1 MPQHFKH
8 YQVDRQIYTSTR
20 TLVAAAH
27 RLDNG
32 AAVVLK
38 VPQPG
43 QRGDQLEEKYAKE
56 AHYRHALGQGEIEL
70 SRHFGLP
77 MLVIPDPE
85 GKALR
90 DVSHASE
97 SLSLS
102 VWLKMARAATQQ
114 IKELHALGVVHRD
127 VHPGN
132 LLWKSTT
139 EQVALVDFE
148 LAVPLIHAGANPIE
162 RQQLEGA
169 LPYMAPE
176 ATGRMNI
183 GVDERS
189 DLYALGATLYELLVG
204 QRPFTAADPLELV
217 HQHMTQ
223 VPIPPHERRA
233 DIPHK
238 ISSIVLKLLN
248 KSPDQ
253 RYQSARGLA
262 FDLALA
268 QEQFEH
274 SRRVADFE
282 LGGHDI
288 ADRYRPDTSLY
299 GRDADRADLLQAME
313 DVRNGARRLYLV
325 GGYSGI
331 GKTALLRQ
339 VREPVLVAG
348 GIYAEGK
355 CDQYQRLQP
364 YSAWSRALDSV
375 VPQIL
380 GRPQSQRDA
389 VKEKVLGALGGNGRL
404 LTDIVPSLEELIG
417 PQPAVGELEVSEAR
431 NRLSYVFV
439 AFLASI
445 ADELPPLVIFLDDL
459 QWIDNAS
466 LDLLQAIA
474 QSNDIRQ
481 LLVVGAYRD
490 NEVDAAHP
498 LQQALNEMRKSVPEA
513 LQTATLGNL
522 SVADITA
529 MCATNLNMA
538 HEAAEALASA
548 VHTKTAGNPFFSH
561 QLLTRMAD
569 LRVLR
574 FDDAKPGWV
583 WDSEQLNAM
592 PPADNVI
599 DLLLERLRE
608 LPEQTQELLQLAAG
622 IGDRFEPATLATVA
636 DCTPQEAEQALEL
649 ALKEGLLYR
658 EAHSFK
664 FTHDRVQQAAYN
676 LIAPDERAALHLRI
690 GRQLLAAQTE
700 AAPGRALFDI
710 TEHFDRGHE
719 LLTDSAERGQIAELA
734 AKAAHRAQ
742 AASAHDIALRY
753 YRLALTLAGEA
764 AWQNHPEQ
772 HWRLYLDAIQGEFN
786 NGHHENVAAMI
797 GVAAAHA
804 RTRLD
809 RVALFE
815 LECQFAIAR
824 NDQNAA
830 IDLALEALALLD
842 LHFAADA
849 PALAD
854 QAADLRAAIQLP
866 AGGIEALADLP
877 EMTDPE
883 QFAAIR
889 IMVSTAGAAYVMRP
903 ELWEVLTLQM
913 VLTTLKHGS
922 SPLAAFAYG
931 FYGVLLASVYQDIDK
946 GYAFGRLSTQ
956 LLEHYGA
963 EPLRAKIINLFD
975 VFVRHWKEHLRNSLE
990 ALPRGLQS
998 GIDHGD
1004 FEYGSYNAI
1013 QHGKHQVICGCPLEE
1028 VLEQQNAYFRV
1039 IDRLKMGY
1047 HLDFARIWRQLAINL
1062 SGQARDPLVLAGD
1075 DYDAEAL
1082 IPRLI
1087 EQSSNFLV
1095 FNIQCT
1101 QTMLAYLLGHNDQAL
1116 AAADAAVQHAHCVSG
1131 MAEIAQHNFFHSLC
1145 LLAALEPESPHHNR
1159 RLLRQ
1164 VVHNQRQLDVWAQH
1178 APMNF
1183 RHKWNLVE
1191 AERLRR
1197 SSRPQRAT
1205 RYYEQAIQ
1213 GAQETYYLNDQA
1225 LATELYGE
1233 CMLEQGQV
1241 FVATTLIREALRLY
1255 ERWQAHEKVRQLRRR
1270 YDDQLQTVE
1279 DSDTQ
1284 LTADSGTSVMN
1295 FDSESALRA
1304 SLAIANET
1312 DIDALKCRLMRIL
1325 AENAGAQRGLMVLK
1339 DEGVWM
1345 LAAEFDE
1352 DGPRAFESVLE
1363 EAADVPQLVF
1373 TRVMRSQR
1381 SLVLDAPSEHR
1392 DLGQD
1397 PYLEAHDVRS
1407 VLCVPLVHGEQMSG
1421 LLYLENRHTPRAFS
1435 ASSAKVVEILAAQAI
1450 VAIEKARLL
1459 NTLEQ
1464 RVEARTKEAR
1474 LASERF
1480 SEAFNSAALGMAL
1493 VSLEGRWLD
1502 VNEAIPSLFGYSREE
1517 LLATDFQSL
1526 THPDD
1531 LGSDLA
1537 QLNDLLAGRINQ
1549 YQMKKRYY
1557 RQDGSIMHALL
1568 SVGLV
1573 TDGNHEPLHF
1583 VSQIQDVSGEHH
1595 AIQELEA
1602 NRHFLQQL
1610 FDSLDDAILVLDG
1623 NTTIIS
1629 HNRAA
1634 SELFELPTDATGSSL
1649 SARLPELTERLAT
1662 EETQQRTHESLLA
1675 RWNTSLEIA
1684 GKAPIPLELSLS
1696 RTRGQYDPLQ
1706 GWILVARD
1714 LTENHR
1720 HEQLKNE
1727 FVSTVTH
1734 ELRTPLTSI
1743 SGSLRLITGGAVGEV
1758 PERMN
1763 KMLRIAEQNTHRL
1776 MQLVNDLLDLNKL
1789 IAGEMDLSFQHV
1801 DLVTLIDQAI
1811 DQMQSFAEP
1820 FKVTLKRT
1828 GSSNAPVY
1836 VDPGRV
1842 QQVLANLISNA
1853 CKHSTS
1859 GEEVTIHCESSAEGK
1874 ALVSVI
1880 DQGPGIPES
1889 FRSRI
1894 FERFAQAD
1902 ASDSRAKGGTGLG
1915 LAVTRELVERMGGVI
1930 GFQSREGEGARFW
1943 FRFPRAELRSS
1954 QSAGNARILH
1964 VEDDSDL
1971 ATVVAGQLAPWASV
1985 DHALSL
1991 SQAHEYLRQ
2000 ATYDLI
2006 LLDLKLDDGS
2016 GIELWESLHRAQ
2028 PEVPVVILSGYEIP
2042 QRIASRVAA
2051 VVNKASVTPG
2061 EIEKRVVELLKPV
2074 RGVSS

>member
-1 MPQHFKH
+1 MSQHFDSFKFEKQL
-8 YQVDRQIYTSTR
+8 YASSR
-20 TLVAAAH
+20 TLVVAAH

-38 VPQPG
+38 VPQPW
-43 QRGDQLEEKYAKE
+43 QRGDQLKENYAKE
-56 AHYRHALGQGEIEL
+56 AYYRRTLGQGEVEL

-77 MLVIPDPE
+77 MLVIPDPD
-85 GKALR
+85 GRALR
-90 DVSHASE
+90 DLSHASE
-97 SLSLS
+97 APSLS
-102 VWLKMARAATQQ
+102 VWLKIARTATQQ
-114 IKELHALGVVHRD
+114 LKELHSLGVVHRD

-132 LLWKSTT
+132 LLWNATT
-139 EQVALVDFE
+139 ERVALVDFE
-148 LAVPLIHAGANPIE
+148 LAVPVIHAEANPIA

-189 DLYALGATLYELLVG
+189 DLYALGATLYELLVD

-223 VPIPPHERRA
+223 VPIPPHECRA

-238 ISSIVLKLLN
+238 ISSIILKLLN

-274 SRRVADFE
+274 SGRVADFE
-282 LGGHDI
+282 LGCHDI
-288 ADRYRPDTSLY
+288 AERYRPDTSLY

-313 DVRNGARRLYLV
+313 DVRSGARRLYVV

-339 VREPVLVAG
+339 VREPVLLAG

-364 YSAWSRALDSV
+364 YSAWGRALDSV
-375 VPQIL
+375 VSQIL

-389 VKEKVLGALGGNGRL
+389 VKEKVLAALGGNGRL
-404 LTDIVPSLEELIG
+404 LTDIVPFLEELIG
-417 PQPAVGELEVSEAR
+417 PQPAVGELGVIEAR

-474 QSNDIRQ
+474 QSNDIQQ

-498 LQQALNEMRKSVPEA
+498 LQQALNDMRKSVPEA
-513 LQTATLGNL
+513 LQTTTLGNL

-561 QLLTRMAD
+561 QLLKRMAD
-569 LRVLR
+569 LRLLR
-574 FDDAKPGWV
+574 FDDATPGWV

-608 LPEQTQELLQLAAG
+608 LPEQTHELLQLGAG

-636 DCTPQEAEQALEL
+636 DCAPQEAEQALEL

-658 EAHSFK
+658 EAYSFK

-690 GRQLLAAQTE
+690 GRQLLAAQTK

-710 TEHFDRGHE
+710 IEHFDRSQE
-719 LLTDSAERGQIAELA
+719 LLIDPAERGQIAELA
-734 AKAAHRAQ
+734 EKAAYRAQ

-764 AWQNHPEQ
+764 AWQNNPQQ
-772 HWRLYLDAIQGEFN
+772 HWRLYLDAIQSEFN
-786 NGHHENVAAMI
+786 NAHHENVAAMI
-797 GVAAAHA
+797 AVAAAHA

-842 LHFAADA
+842 LYFTADA
-849 PALAD
+849 PALAE
-854 QAADLRAAIQLP
+854 QAPDLRAAIQLP

-883 QFAAIR
+883 QLAAIR

-963 EPLRAKIINLFD
+963 EPLRAKIVNLFD

-990 ALPRGLQS
+990 TLPRGLQS

-1075 DYDAEAL
+1075 DYNAEAL
-1082 IPRLI
+1082 IPRLM

-1101 QTMLAYLLGHNDQAL
+1101 QTMLAYLLGHNEEAL

-1145 LLAALEPESPHHNR
+1145 LLAALEPEAAQQNR

-1164 VVHNQRQLDVWAQH
+1164 VVHNQRQLEVWSQH

-1205 RYYEQAIQ
+1205 HYYEQAIQ

-1233 CMLEQGQV
+1233 FMLEQGQV

-1255 ERWQAHEKVRQLRRR
+1255 DRWQAHEKVRQLRRR
-1270 YDDQLQTVE
+1270 YVDQLQNVE

-1284 LTADSGTSVMN
+1284 LTSGSSTSVTN

-1304 SLAIANET
+1304 SLAIGNET

-1345 LAAEFDE
+1345 LAAEVDE
-1352 DGPRAFESVLE
+1352 DGPRALESALE

-1373 TRVMRSQR
+1373 ARVIRSQR
-1381 SLVLDAPSEHR
+1381 SLVLDDPFELR
-1392 DLGQD
+1392 DQGQD
-1397 PYLEAHDVRS
+1397 PYLGAHDVRS
-1407 VLCVPLVHGEQMSG
+1407 VLCVPLVHGDQMSG

-1435 ASSAKVVEILAAQAI
+1435 ASSAKVVEILAAQAF

-1459 NTLEQ
+1459 ATLEQ

-1531 LGSDLA
+1531 LGSELA

-1573 TDGNHEPLHF
+1573 TDDNYEPLHF

-1610 FDSLDDAILVLDG
+1610 FDSLDDAIVVLDAA
-1623 NTTIIS
+1623 TTIIS

-1634 SELFELPTDATGSSL
+1634 SELLELPADAIGSSL
-1649 SARLPELTERLAT
+1649 GARLPGLTERLAT

-1675 RWNTSLEIA
+1675 RWNTPLEIA

-1714 LTENHR
+1714 LTENYR

-1727 FVSTVTH
+1727 FVSAVTH

-1743 SGSLRLITGGAVGEV
+1743 SGSLRLISGGAMGEV

-1763 KMLRIAEQNTHRL
+1763 KMLRIAEQNADKL
-1776 MQLVNDLLDLNKL
+1776 IQLVNDLLDLNKL
-1789 IAGEMDLSFQHV
+1789 VAGKMDLSFEQV
-1801 DLVTLIDQAI
+1801 DLIALIDGTVNR
-1811 DQMQSFAEP
+1811 MKSYAEP
-1820 FKVTLKRT
+1820 FKVTLRRT
-1828 GSSNAPVY
+1828 GSSKAWVHG
-1836 VDPGRV
+1836 DPYRLE
-1842 QQVLANLISNA
+1842 QVLANLMSNA
-1853 CKHSTS
+1853 CKHSES
-1859 GEEVTIHCESSAEGK
+1859 GSEVTINCECSEEGE

-1880 DQGPGIPES
+1880 DQGSGIPES
-1889 FRSRI
+1889 FRDRI
-1894 FERFAQAD
+1894 FERFAQAEG
-1902 ASDSRAKGGTGLG
+1902 SDSRTKGGTGLG
-1915 LAVTRELVERMGGVI
+1915 LVVTRELIERMGGVI
-1930 GFQSREGEGARFW
+1930 GFHSSLGEGARFW
-1943 FRFPRAELRSS
+1943 FRIPRAEPTPTRSVH
-1954 QSAGNARILH
+1954 NAQVLL
-1964 VEDDSDL
+1964 VEDNSDL
-1971 ATVVAGQLAPWASV
+1971 AMAVVDQLAQWVRV
-1985 DHALSL
+1985 DHADSL
-1991 SQAHEYLRQ
+1991 QQAHDCLKNVP
-2000 ATYDLI
+2000 YDLV
-2006 LLDLKLDDGS
+2006 LLDMKLDNS
-2016 GIELWESLHRAQ
+2016 SAVEIWESLFRD
-2028 PEVPVVILSGYEIP
+2028 PSDVPVVILSGYEIP
-2042 QRIASRVAA
+2042 EKFASRIAA
-2051 VVNKASVTPG
+2051 VMNKASLTPE
-2061 EIEKRVVELLKPV
+2061 EIVEKVVELFK
-2074 RGVSS
+2074 RERSTN